1 MSNRNKVRYG
11 LKNVHYALLSKAD
24 DGTISYGKP
33 VAWPG
38 AVSVKFSAQGSQEPF
53 YADDIKYYVTSSN
66 TGYNGDL
73 ETAMVPEDFKTTVL
87 GEIKDTTGVLVENA
101 DAQPV
106 PFALLFE
113 FVGDARAIR
122 HVLYNCTASRPDIEG
137 QTKEDKVSVKTE
149 SLTIDASSIYNKD
162 LGANIVKA
170 DTSSETDEATYN
182 SWYDSVHLPAKKASS
197 TSPTT
202 SGGASNT
209 SGTSTSGK

>member
-11 LKNVHYALLSKAD
+11 LKNVHYALLSTAE
-24 DGTISYGKP
+24 DGTISYSKP

-38 AVSVKFSAQGSQEPF
+38 AVSIKFSAQGSQEPF

-73 ETAMVPEDFKTTVL
+73 ETALVPEDFKTAVL
-87 GEIKDTTGVLVENA
+87 GEIKDSNGVFVENA

-113 FVGDARAIR
+113 FVGDAKAIR
-122 HVLYNCTASRPDIEG
+122 HVLYNCTASRPDIEA

-162 LGANIVKA
+162 LDANIVKA

-182 SWYDSVHLPAKKASS
+182 GWYASVHLPAKKAASGS
-197 TSPTT
+197 TT
-202 SGGASNT
+202 ST

>member
-1 MSNRNKVRYG
+1 MGNRNKVRYG
-11 LKNVHYALLSKAD
+11 LKNVHYALLSTAE

-38 AVSVKFSAQGSQEPF
+38 AVSIKFSAQGSQEPF

-73 ETAMVPEDFKTTVL
+73 ETALVPEDFKTAVL
-87 GEIKDTTGVLVENA
+87 GEIKDANGVFVENA

-113 FVGDARAIR
+113 FVGDAKAIR
-122 HVLYNCTASRPDIEG
+122 HVLYNCTASRPDIEA

-162 LGANIVKA
+162 LDANIVKA
-170 DTSSETDEATYN
+170 DTSSETDDATYN
-182 SWYDSVHLPAKKASS
+182 GWYASVHLPAKKTASGS
-197 TSPTT
+197 TA
-202 SGGASNT
+202 SGGT
-209 SGTSTSGK
+209 SSSGSSTSGK

>member
-1 MSNRNKVRYG
+1 MGNRNKVRYG
-11 LKNVHYALLSKAD
+11 LKNVHYALLSTAE

-38 AVSVKFSAQGSQEPF
+38 AVSIKFSAQGSQEPF

-73 ETAMVPEDFKTTVL
+73 ETALVPEDFKTAVL
-87 GEIKDTTGVLVENA
+87 GEIKDANGVFVENA

-113 FVGDARAIR
+113 FVGDAKAIR
-122 HVLYNCTASRPDIEG
+122 HVLYNCTASRPDIEA

-162 LGANIVKA
+162 LDANIVKA
-170 DTSSETDEATYN
+170 DTSSETDDATYN
-182 SWYDSVHLPAKKASS
+182 GWYASVHLPAKKAAGSS
-197 TSPTT
+197 TT
-202 SGGASNT
+202 SGGT
-209 SGTSTSGK
+209 SSSGSSTSGK

>member
-1 MSNRNKVRYG
+1 MIYLRRDSSETKRKILTVCVRLFLEQGY
-11 LKNVHYALLSKAD
+11 KNTS
-24 DGTISYGKP
+24 
-33 VAWPG
+33 
-38 AVSVKFSAQGSQEPF
+38 VSQIVEGRQEPF

-73 ETAMVPEDFKTTVL
+73 ETAVVPEDFKTAVL
-87 GEIKDTTGVLVENA
+87 GEIKDANGVFVESA

-122 HVLYNCTASRPDIEG
+122 HVLYNCTASRPDIEA

-162 LGANIVKA
+162 LDANIVKA
-170 DTSSETDEATYN
+170 DTSSETDEATYS
-182 SWYDSVHLPAKKASS
+182 SWYDSVHLPVKKTSS
-197 TSPTT
+197 TSSAA
-202 SGGASNT
+202 SGGTSSS